1 MPIIY
6 QLEQNKNILKFI
18 DNDFELQN
26 TNIYTFLVGKNSVGK
41 SRLLRSLIIHALE
54 EDKFDKVLALS
65 NTQYHKFPSYRDL
78 PNKDEVSNNKYI
90 RLAFEARTPIYS
102 GGYDYRKKRNNFS
115 KNNYQYL
122 FNFFEENN
130 IKFHK
135 NLNMNLNFTQ
145 SFESFLIQ
153 FSFKEKPYYN
163 LLTILDFL
171 KLDHYVKCTIL
182 PINSIKIDE
191 LNIKINNYFNSSKN
205 ISSEEYE
212 MFRYLKDSLY
222 DLKSLRSFDLLHLSS
237 FELKSISF
245 LIEAGLV
252 RIYKV
257 SFSKDKKIF
266 NYTDLSSGELAVLS
280 LVLGLT
286 ATITD
291 NSLICIDEPEI
302 NLHPQWQEK
311 IIELI
316 ELVSENYYGCHFFIA
331 THSPQLIS
339 GISEKNSFILDLTN
353 NSLKTIESFKNRS
366 SDFQL
371 SEVFNFPGKN
381 NEYLIRKLIILLN
394 KLNNEEDFILDS
406 ESNDFL
412 KHINQLLKEEKI
424 DQEDKVRILFNLVNS
439 YRG

>member
-1 MPIIY
+1 M
-6 QLEQNKNILKFI
+6 
-18 DNDFELQN
+18 
-26 TNIYTFLVGKNSVGK
+26 S
-41 SRLLRSLIIHALE
+41 
-54 EDKFDKVLALS
+54 
-65 NTQYHKFPSYRDL
+65 
-78 PNKDEVSNNKYI
+78 
-90 RLAFEARTPIYS
+90 
-102 GGYDYRKKRNNFS
+102 
-115 KNNYQYL
+115 YL
-122 FNFFEENN
+122 FLSCTEN
-130 IKFHK
+130 H
-135 NLNMNLNFTQ
+135 FT
-145 SFESFLIQ
+145 
-153 FSFKEKPYYN
+153 
-163 LLTILDFL
+163 
-171 KLDHYVKCTIL
+171 
-182 PINSIKIDE
+182 NSR
-191 LNIKINNYFNSSKN
+191 N

-212 MFRYLKDSLY
+212 IFRCLKDSLY

-237 FELKSISF
+237 YELKSISF
-245 LIEAGLV
+245 LIESGLV
-252 RIYKV
+252 RIYKI
-257 SFSKDKKIF
+257 SFSKDKKTF

-291 NSLICIDEPEI
+291 NSLVCIDEPEI

-353 NSLKTIESFKNRS
+353 NTLKTIESFKNRS

-381 NEYLIRKLIILLN
+381 NEYLIRKLILLLN
-394 KLNNEEDFILDS
+394 KLNNEEDFILDT
-406 ESNDFL
+406 ESNNFL

>member
-191 LNIKINNYFNSSKN
+191 LNIKINNYFNNSKN

>member
-18 DNDFELQN
+18 DNDFELQT
-26 TNIYTFLVGKNSVGK
+26 TNIFTFLVGKNSVGK

-78 PNKDEVSNNKYI
+78 PNKEQISNNKYT

-102 GGYDYRKKRNNFS
+102 GGYDYRKKINNFS
-115 KNNYQYL
+115 KKNYHYL

-135 NLNMNLNFTQ
+135 NLNTNLNFTQ
-145 SFESFLIQ
+145 SFESFLTQ

-182 PINSIKIDE
+182 PINSFKIED
-191 LNIKINNYFNSSKN
+191 LNIKINNHFTNSRN

-212 MFRYLKDSLY
+212 IFRCLKDSLY

-237 FELKSISF
+237 YELKSISF
-245 LIEAGLV
+245 LIESGLV
-252 RIYKV
+252 RIYKI
-257 SFSKDKKIF
+257 SFSKDKKTF

-291 NSLICIDEPEI
+291 NSLVCIDEPEI

-353 NSLKTIESFKNRS
+353 NTLKTIESFKNRS

-381 NEYLIRKLIILLN
+381 NEYLIRKLILLLN
-394 KLNNEEDFILDS
+394 KLNNEEDFILDT
-406 ESNDFL
+406 ESNNFL

>member
-145 SFESFLIQ
+145 SFESFLTQ

-191 LNIKINNYFNSSKN
+191 LNIKINNHFNNSKN

-212 MFRYLKDSLY
+212 IFRYLKDSLY

-245 LIEAGLV
+245 LIESGLV

-381 NEYLIRKLIILLN
+381 NEYLIRKLIIILN
-394 KLNNEEDFILDS
+394 KFNTEVDFHLDDES
-406 ESNDFL
+406 ET
-412 KHINQLLKEEKI
+412 LLEHLEKLIKYEKI
-424 DQEDKVRILFNLVNS
+424 DKEDKVFILFELIAS